1 MDGKYVEL
9 TVVLPVTQYVRVEA
23 AAAEG
28 SRSLK
33 STASFLLSNWV
44 NATHQRAKACH
55 SDMGGGKP
63 NTVRPS
69 NLDATAALL
78 PPHRTGRSTR
88 KES

>member
-44 NATHQRAKACH
+44 NATHQRAEARR
-55 SDMGGGKP
+55 SDMEGDRA
-63 NTVRPS
+63 NAVRPS
-69 NLDATAALL
+69 NLGGGRAGIAL
-78 PPHRTGRSTR
+78 PS
-88 KES
+88 KEGKNT

>member
-23 AAAEG
+23 AAAED
-28 SRSLK
+28 SRSPN

-44 NATHQRAKACH
+44 NATHQRAEARR
-55 SDMGGGKP
+55 SDMGGGRS

-69 NLDATAALL
+69 NLEGDRAGIAL
-78 PPHRTGRSTR
+78 PS
-88 KES
+88 KEGKNT

>member
-33 STASFLLSNWV
+33 STASSFLSNWV
-44 NATHQRAKACH
+44 NATHQRAETRR
-55 SDMGGGKP
+55 SDIGGGKP

-69 NLDATAALL
+69 NLGGGRAGIAL
-78 PPHRTGRSTR
+78 PS
-88 KES
+88 KEGKNT

>member
-44 NATHQRAKACH
+44 KCY
-55 SDMGGGKP
+55 
-63 NTVRPS
+63 PS
-69 NLDATAALL
+69 A
-78 PPHRTGRSTR
+78 G
-88 KES
+88 